1 MPQPSFIFRDAGASM
16 AVGQLRCHLHRL
28 AGAAPRNAFLPLSQ
42 VTDVMSKQTAVAIL
56 GAAGRMGRTLIQ
68 ALPAQPDLRLGAA
81 FEHTGNAALG
91 EEIAPGIVLGSD
103 MAAAAAAFDVLVD
116 FTRPPA
122 TIAALESC
130 VALGKGM
137 VIGTTGFDDAQNAR
151 IREASQTIPICLS
164 GNFSIGVN
172 LCLSLV
178 EQAAQVLGRSFD
190 IEVVEAHHRH
200 KVDAPSGTALMLGGA
215 AARGAGLSLDQQA
228 VYARQGHTGARRDG
242 SIGFSTIRGGDVV
255 GDHTVLFLGEGERVE
270 ITHKASSRLNFANG
284 ALRAAAWLSEREPGL
299 YGMNNVLGSTS

>member
-1 MPQPSFIFRDAGASM
+1 
-16 AVGQLRCHLHRL
+16 
-28 AGAAPRNAFLPLSQ
+28 
-42 VTDVMSKQTAVAIL
+42 MSKQTAVAIL

-68 ALPAQPDLRLGAA
+68 ALPARPDLRLGAA

-255 GDHTVLFLGEGERVE
+255 GDHTVLFLGDGERVE